1 MSQET
6 NNDEQNAANDEPV
19 VEQTTDQS
27 TVDPTRADESTT
39 GSETAEATLDE
50 VNAEIEAELMDEMDA
65 EQKPAQPVSEQLLEQ
80 VAKANDQVLRVQAEM
95 QNVRRR
101 AERDVESA
109 HKFALDKFAADLLPV
124 VDNLERALAAIDSE
138 DEGQKSVAEG
148 IELTRKTFM
157 DVLVRFKIEAI
168 DPAGQPFDADLHQAV
183 SMVPNPDLE
192 ANTVMDVFQKGYTLN
207 GRLVRPAMVVVSQG

>member
-1 MSQET
+1 MSKEIENEENLATET
-6 NNDEQNAANDEPV
+6 QGSAEPSK
-19 VEQTTDQS
+19 E
-27 TVDPTRADESTT
+27 EI
-39 GSETAEATLDE
+39 
-50 VNAEIEAELMDEMDA
+50 NAEIEAELLDEMDSA
-65 EQKPAQPVSEQLLEQ
+65 QEQPPASEELLEQ

-101 AERDVESA
+101 AERDVENA

-124 VDNLERALAAIDSE
+124 VDNLERALAAIDSS

-148 IELTRKTFM
+148 LELTLKSFIE
-157 DVLVRFKIEAI
+157 VLARFKIQAI
-168 DPAGQPFDADLHQAV
+168 DPAGQPFDAELHQAV

-192 ANTVMDVFQKGYTLN
+192 PNTVMDVFQKGYTLN